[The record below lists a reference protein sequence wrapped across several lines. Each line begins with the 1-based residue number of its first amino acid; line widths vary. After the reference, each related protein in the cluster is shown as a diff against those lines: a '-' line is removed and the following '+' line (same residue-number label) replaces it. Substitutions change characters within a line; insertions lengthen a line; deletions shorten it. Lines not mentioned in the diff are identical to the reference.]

1 MVCCEISTNMMVLLL
16 LLLPPQLTPTPPLL
30 VTTRW
35 RLAEPLRRSDRLRRL
50 GA

>member
-1 MVCCEISTNMMVLLL
+1 MMVLLL
-16 LLLPPQLTPTPPLL
+16 LLLPQLTPTPLLL

-35 RLAEPLRRSDRLRRL
+35 RLAEPLRRYDRLRRL